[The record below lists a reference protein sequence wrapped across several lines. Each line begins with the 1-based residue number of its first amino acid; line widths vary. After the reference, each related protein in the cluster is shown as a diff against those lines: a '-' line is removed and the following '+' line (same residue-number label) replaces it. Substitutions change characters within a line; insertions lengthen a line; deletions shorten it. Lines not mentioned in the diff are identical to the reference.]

1 VDVSLGATVA
11 AALPDGF
18 ESTTPPSMHSTGGG
32 AFLPE
37 ATTAMRERE
46 TAGMTAIS
54 ETSAPTTHQ
63 GILAWVNEI
72 AELTQP
78 DNIHWCT
85 GSDEEWEQLTAALE
99 GTGTFTR
106 LNPEIK
112 PNSFHAASD
121 PTDVARVE
129 DRTYICSVDEKDCGP
144 TNNWMDP
151 NKMKDLM
158 RGLYAGCM
166 KGRTMY
172 VIPFVMGHLDAE
184 KPMFGVELTDS
195 AYVTVSMRVMARMG
209 TDVLRRIEELAE
221 NGAEDVQWVP
231 ALHSVGKP
239 LAEGEADVAWPCN
252 DTKYIVQFPEER
264 MIWSFGSGYGGNALL
279 GKKCYA
285 LRIASVMARDEGW
298 MAEHMLILK
307 LTSPA
312 GVTKYIAAAFPSACG
327 KTNLAMLKPTIPGWK
342 VEAIGDD
349 IAWMRIG
356 EDGRLWAVNPEF
368 GFFGVAPGTNEH
380 TNPNA
385 MATINKG
392 NSVFTN
398 VALTENGDVWWE
410 GLENTPARATSWKG
424 EPWTPESEELSS
436 HANSRYCTPIKQC
449 DMLAAEYDDP
459 RGVPIDAILF
469 GGRRKTTIPLVTEA
483 RDWTHGTFMGATLS
497 SETTAAAVGAVG
509 VVRRD
514 PMAMLP
520 FIGYNAG
527 DYFGHWI
534 NMGKD
539 NDESKMPRIFYVNW
553 FRRSDDGDF
562 LWPGFGENSRVL
574 KWVIERLEGTAAA
587 VETPIGHV
595 PAPGSLDIDGLDMT
609 EDAIDAALAVDV
621 EEWKAEIP
629 QITEWFEKFGDDLP
643 AVLWTELDGLK
654 ERLGA

>member
-1 VDVSLGATVA
+1 MT
-11 AALPDGF
+11 
-18 ESTTPPSMHSTGGG
+18 
-32 AFLPE
+32 
-37 ATTAMRERE
+37 ATTDAP
-46 TAGMTAIS
+46 
-54 ETSAPTTHQ
+54 TSSTSGAPTTHA
-63 GILAWVNEI
+63 GILAWVTEV

-78 DNIHWCT
+78 DAIHWCT
-85 GSDEEWEQLTAALE
+85 GSDEEWAELTAALE
-99 GTGTFTR
+99 ATGTFTR
-106 LNPEIK
+106 LDPAIK

-151 NKMKDLM
+151 SEMKTLM

-172 VIPFVMGHLDAE
+172 VIPFVMGHLEAE
-184 KPMFGVELTDS
+184 NPMFGVEITDS

-209 TDVLRRIEELAE
+209 TEVLRKMEEL
-221 NGAEDVQWVP
+221 GTDVKWVP
-231 ALHSVGKP
+231 ALHSVGMP
-239 LAEGEADVAWPCN
+239 LADGEADVAWPCN

-285 LRIASVMARDEGW
+285 LRIASVIARDEGW

-307 LTSPA
+307 LTSPE
-312 GVTKYIAAAFPSACG
+312 GTTKYVAAAFPSACG
-327 KTNLAMLKPTIPGWK
+327 KTNLAMLEPTIPGWK

-349 IAWMRIG
+349 IAWMRVG
-356 EDGRLWAVNPEF
+356 EDGRLWAVNPEY

-398 VALTENGDVWWE
+398 VALTEDGDVWWE

-424 EPWTPESEELSS
+424 EPWTPDSEELSS
-436 HANSRYCTPIKQC
+436 HPNSRYCTPIKQC
-449 DMLAAEYDDP
+449 DMLAPEYDDP

-469 GGRRKTTIPLVTEA
+469 GGRRKTTVPLVTEA

-497 SETTAAAVGAVG
+497 SETTAAATGAVG

-534 NMGKD
+534 NMGKE
-539 NDESKMPRIFYVNW
+539 NDAAKMPRIFYVNW
-553 FRRSDDGDF
+553 FRRDEDGGF

-574 KWVIERLEGTAAA
+574 KWVIERLEGRAAA

-595 PAPGSLDIDGLDMT
+595 PAPGSLDIEGLDMT
-609 EDAIDAALAVDV
+609 PEAIEAALAVDP

-629 QITEWFEKFGDDLP
+629 QIQEWFEKFGDDLP

>member
-1 VDVSLGATVA
+1 
-11 AALPDGF
+11 
-18 ESTTPPSMHSTGGG
+18 
-32 AFLPE
+32 
-37 ATTAMRERE
+37 
-46 TAGMTAIS
+46 MTADTS
-54 ETSAPTTHQ
+54 NETSQKQAIRDGAPTTHE
-63 GILAWVNEI
+63 GILAFVEEV
-72 AELTQP
+72 AALTTP
-78 DNIHWCT
+78 DRVYWCT
-85 GSDEEWEQLTAALE
+85 GSDEEWVELTDALVA
-99 GTGTFTR
+99 TGTFTR
-106 LNPEIK
+106 LDEKKK
-112 PNSFHAASD
+112 PNSFYAASD

-151 NKMKDLM
+151 GEMKAIM
-158 RGLYAGCM
+158 RKLYAGCM

-172 VIPFVMGHLDAE
+172 VIPFVMGHLEAE
-184 KPMFGVELTDS
+184 KPMFGVEITDS
-195 AYVTVSMRVMARMG
+195 AYVTASMRVMARMG
-209 TDVLRRIEELAE
+209 TKILDRMTELDAE
-221 NGAEDVQWVP
+221 FVP
-231 ALHSVGKP
+231 ALHSVGMP
-239 LAEGEADVAWPCN
+239 LEEGQADVKWPCN

-264 MIWSFGSGYGGNALL
+264 AIWSFGSGYGGNALL

-285 LRIASVMARDEGW
+285 LRIASAKARDEGW

-307 LTSPA
+307 LTSPE
-312 GVTKYIAAAFPSACG
+312 GVTKYVAAAFPSACG
-327 KTNLAMLKPTIPGWK
+327 KTNLAMLEPTIPGWK
-342 VEAIGDD
+342 VESIGDD

-356 EDGRLWAVNPEF
+356 EDGRLWAVNPEY

-385 MATINKG
+385 MKTINIG

-398 VALTENGDVWWE
+398 VALTDDGDVWWE
-410 GLENTPARATSWKG
+410 GLENPPAHATSWKG

-436 HANSRYCTPIKQC
+436 HPNSRYCTPIKQC
-449 DMLAAEYDDP
+449 PILAPEYDDP

-483 RDWTHGTFMGATLS
+483 RDWVHGTFMGATLS
-497 SETTAAAVGAVG
+497 SETTAAAVGQVG

-534 NMGKD
+534 NMGKE
-539 NDESKMPRIFYVNW
+539 NDAAKMPRIFYVNW
-553 FRRSDDGDF
+553 FRRDEDGGF

-574 KWVIERLEGTAAA
+574 KWVIERMEGQAAA

-595 PAPGSLDIDGLDMT
+595 PAPGSLDIDGLDVT
-609 EDAIDAALAVDV
+609 EEALAQALEVDV
-621 EEWKAEIP
+621 EEWKKEIP

-654 ERLGA
+654 ARLGV

>member
-1 VDVSLGATVA
+1 
-11 AALPDGF
+11 
-18 ESTTPPSMHSTGGG
+18 
-32 AFLPE
+32 
-37 ATTAMRERE
+37 
-46 TAGMTAIS
+46 MTAEVTSIDQ
-54 ETSAPTTHQ
+54 SAPTTHQ
-63 GILAWVNEI
+63 GILSWVREV

-78 DNIHWCT
+78 DRVHWCT
-85 GSDEEWEQLTAALE
+85 GSDDEWVELTDHLVE
-99 GTGTFTR
+99 TGTFVR
-106 LNPEIK
+106 LNEEKK
-112 PNSFHAASD
+112 PNSFWAASD

-129 DRTYICSVDEKDCGP
+129 DRTYICSLDERDAGP

-151 NKMKDLM
+151 HEMKAIMTDLYRGSM
-158 RGLYAGCM
+158 R
-166 KGRTMY
+166 GRTMY
-172 VIPFVMGHLDAE
+172 VIPFVMGHLEAE
-184 KPMFGVELTDS
+184 NPMFGVEITDS
-195 AYVTVSMRVMARMG
+195 AYVVASMRVMARMG
-209 TDVLRRIEELAE
+209 TPVLRRMEETDATF
-221 NGAEDVQWVP
+221 VP
-231 ALHSVGKP
+231 ALHSVGMP
-239 LAEGEADVAWPCN
+239 LEPGQQDVAWPCN

-264 MIWSFGSGYGGNALL
+264 AIWSYGSGYGGNALL

-298 MAEHMLILK
+298 LAEHMLILK
-307 LTSPA
+307 LTSPE
-312 GVTKYIAAAFPSACG
+312 GVVKYVAAAFPSACG
-327 KTNLAMLKPTIPGWK
+327 KTNLAMLAPTVPGWK
-342 VEAIGDD
+342 VETLGDD

-356 EDGRLWAVNPEF
+356 DDGRLYAVNPEF

-385 MATINKG
+385 MRTINQG

-398 VALTENGDVWWE
+398 VALTDDGDIWWE
-410 GLENTPARATSWKG
+410 GLENTPAHATSWKG
-424 EPWTPESEELSS
+424 EDWTPDSGELSS
-436 HANSRYCTPIKQC
+436 HPNSRYCTPIKQC
-449 DMLAAEYDDP
+449 PILAPEYDDP

-497 SETTAAAVGAVG
+497 SETTAAATGAVG

-527 DYFGHWI
+527 DYFNHWI
-534 NMGKD
+534 AVGKD
-539 NDESKMPRIFYVNW
+539 NDATKLPRIYYVNW
-553 FRRSDDGDF
+553 FRRDDEGSF

-574 KWVIERLEGTAAA
+574 KWIVERIEGQAEA

-595 PAPGSLDIDGLDMT
+595 PTPDALDTDGLEMSRGDL
-609 EDAIDAALAVDV
+609 EEALKVDV

-654 ERLGA
+654 ARLGVAG